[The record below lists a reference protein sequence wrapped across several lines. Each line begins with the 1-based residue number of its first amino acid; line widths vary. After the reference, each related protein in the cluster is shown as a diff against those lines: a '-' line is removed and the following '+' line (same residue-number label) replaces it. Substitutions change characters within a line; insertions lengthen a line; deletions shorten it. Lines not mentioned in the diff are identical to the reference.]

1 MKRIIM
7 WLFAISLVVF
17 TITWGVVGLKILDGD
32 YEVITVGAY
41 IALACWAVMFVCVLC
56 KYLSNRCPHCGKW
69 LQTNG
74 RYCPY
79 CGKEV

>member
-1 MKRIIM
+1 MKQIM
-7 WLFAISLVVF
+7 PWLFAISLVVF
-17 TITWGVVGLKILDGD
+17 IIDWTVVGLKILDGD
-32 YEVITVGAY
+32 YEVVTVGAY
-41 IALACWAVMFVCVLC
+41 IALACWAIMLVCVL
-56 KYLSNRCPHCGKW
+56 YRHLSNRCPHCGKR